1 MRGVIMKIC
10 YQCHQPIT
18 PGSTSGFD
26 KTDTGNRYYH
36 VGTEVSNGPYSS
48 GLGCPTEDQVIRN
61 LEIAIGYGFT
71 PEFCRTHELYLKGPL
86 P

>member
-18 PGSTSGFD
+18 PGSTSGSD
-26 KTDTGNRYYH
+26 ETGNHYH
-36 VGTEVSNGPYSS
+36 VGTEVSKGPYSS
-48 GLGCPTEDQVIRN
+48 GLGCPTKDQVIRN

-71 PEFCRTHELYLKGPL
+71 PEFCRTHELHHKGPL